1 MTEADD
7 LFGQEHVDTY
17 RATDGETGH
26 DWKGAHVLLLT
37 TKGHK
42 SGGQRTTPLIY
53 GRDQG
58 RYLIVASKG
67 GSDEPPA
74 WYRNIEHS
82 PSVELQVKGERF
94 TARARDA
101 GPEEKPALWR
111 LMTEQWP
118 DYDAYQRN
126 TEREIP
132 VVVLE
137 PA

>member
-1 MTEADD
+1 MTNADD
-7 LFGQEHVDTY
+7 LFGQEHIDTY

-37 TKGHK
+37 TKGRK
-42 SGGQRTTPLIY
+42 SGEPRTTPLIY
-53 GRDQG
+53 GVEG
-58 RYLIVASKG
+58 GNYLIVASKG

-74 WYRNIEHS
+74 WYLNLKES
-82 PSVELQVKGERF
+82 PTVEIQVKGDRI
-94 TARARDA
+94 TAQARDA
-101 GPEEKPALWR
+101 TAEEKPPLWKQ
-111 LMTEQWP
+111 MTEQWP

-126 TEREIP
+126 TDREIP